1 MKLLYVFAATAY
13 VLSALAA
20 ASCAYGVSGLKR
32 SGWIS
37 KRSLL
42 DWFSILLGLLCL
54 YVVYIAG
61 TQLPLGIA
69 SLTILLG
76 VVSGLAWLRYRLR
89 TLGKGGPWD
98 WLSILLGL
106 LFLSW
111 VYVASAETQAPLR
124 IASLTILL
132 GLVLGL
138 AWLRRRLRTLGKS
151 PSSPG
156 GGPAGR

>member
-1 MKLLYVFAATAY
+1 MEPLYVFGATAY

-20 ASCAYGVSGLKR
+20 SSCAYGVWGLKR

-37 KRSLL
+37 KRSVL
-42 DWFSILLGLLCL
+42 DWLSILLGLLCL
-54 YVVYIAG
+54 YVVYIAS

-69 SLTILLG
+69 SLMILLG

-89 TLGKGGPWD
+89 SLGKGGPLD

-106 LFLSW
+106 FGLYV
-111 VYVASAETQAPLR
+111 VYIADTQAPLR

-138 AWLRRRLRTLGKS
+138 AWLRYRLRTLRK
-151 PSSPG
+151 
-156 GGPAGR
+156 

>member
-1 MKLLYVFAATAY
+1 MKPLYVFAVTAY
-13 VLSALAA
+13 VLSAIAA
-20 ASCAYGVSGLKR
+20 GLCAYGVSGLKR
-32 SGWIS
+32 SGWLS
-37 KRSLL
+37 KRSIL

-69 SLTILLG
+69 ILTILLG

-106 LFLSW
+106 LSLYW
-111 VYVASAETQAPLR
+111 VYVADTQAPLR

-132 GLVLGL
+132 GLVLGI
-138 AWLRRRLRTLGKS
+138 AWLRYRLRTLRKLT
-151 PSSPG
+151 SSPR
-156 GGPAGR
+156 GGPEQR

>member
-1 MKLLYVFAATAY
+1 MKPLYVFAVTAY

-20 ASCAYGVSGLKR
+20 SSFAHGVWGLKR

-37 KRSLL
+37 KGSVL
-42 DWFSILLGLLCL
+42 DWLSILMGLLCL
-54 YVVYIAG
+54 YVVYIAS
-61 TQLPLGIA
+61 TQLPLGIT

-89 TLGKGGPWD
+89 TLGKGGPLN

-106 LFLSW
+106 LSLYW
-111 VYVASAETQAPLR
+111 VYVADSRAPLR
-124 IASLTILL
+124 IASLMILL

-138 AWLRRRLRTLGKS
+138 AWLRHRLRTLGKLTS
-151 PSSPG
+151 PQKG
-156 GGPAGR
+156 GQGQR